1 MAFPDGNIPRH
12 ENFICVCTG
21 NTTGNESNIQ
31 YIGRNILDAAT
42 LDRFI
47 RLYVGYSD
55 SLEKALLTTE
65 ALRIRDI
72 VRGYYEDNDLD
83 EFLSMRSLLQFD
95 KLVSVGFESREALIL
110 ACKPEYAVLQLVYEP
125 KTSENE
131 FSQFIKRYGL
141 EHGTRIFFVYNNKRE
156 KGELLCE
163 GGMYYIHGVFKRI
176 PIDEDNF
183 QDFRITKI

>member
-55 SLEKALLTTE
+55 ALEKALLTTE

-95 KLVSVGFESREALIL
+95 KLVSVGFGSREALIL
-110 ACKPEYAVLQLVYEP
+110 ACKPEDAVLQLVYEP
-125 KTSENE
+125 ETSEDELTEYIE
-131 FSQFIKRYGL
+131 FHGL
-141 EHGTRIFFVYNNKRE
+141 EDGNDVHFTRF
-156 KGELLCE
+156 GDLCAGKFRHE
-163 GGMYYIHGVFKRI
+163 HGMYYIYRHGDKILINKDNFKRFKI
-176 PIDEDNF
+176 E
-183 QDFRITKI
+183 RI